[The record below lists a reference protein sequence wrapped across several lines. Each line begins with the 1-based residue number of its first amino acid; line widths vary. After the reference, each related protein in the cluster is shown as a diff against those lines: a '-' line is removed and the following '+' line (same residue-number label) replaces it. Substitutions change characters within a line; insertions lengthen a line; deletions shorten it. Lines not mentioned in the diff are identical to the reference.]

1 MRNLNKDII
10 LKLFIY
16 LQWNEILNIRLVN
29 KFYKNIYSIWFWNKD
44 YKEVSPSST
53 MVSIKI
59 CDVCYKIFPYL
70 LNQFQLPWYS
80 IPRPVYVYCNN
91 VNCIH
96 NIYRLIFEEVKEK
109 NYEIVINNF
118 LKLNENRKIQIPRS
132 TKEITFA
139 RVNQNFLIKNN
150 DSYNIYVY
158 WNDYFKTV
166 NIENE
171 IVKKSII
178 SKPLIIKL

>member
-1 MRNLNKDII
+1 
-10 LKLFIY
+10 
-16 LQWNEILNIRLVN
+16 
-29 KFYKNIYSIWFWNKD
+29 
-44 YKEVSPSST
+44 
-53 MVSIKI
+53 MVSVKI
-59 CDVCYKIFPYL
+59 CDVCYKIFPDL

-96 NIYRLIFEEVKEK
+96 NVYRLIFEEVKKK

-118 LKLNENRKIQIPRS
+118 LKLNENKKIQIPRS

-139 RVNQNFLIKNN
+139 NINQNFLIKNN

-171 IVKKSII
+171 I
-178 SKPLIIKL
+178 